1 MSPPREPAPT
11 PPEAFGLPKAPANSL
26 EEALL
31 LTDYLKRSL
40 QTVRTAYLQVGE
52 LLDQVREKKLFA
64 AMGHPDLE
72 SYALERL
79 RLGQASLYRYL
90 QIYDWVKA
98 NHPDWLHP
106 GPKTFIPD
114 LSDVLDL
121 ISIKKELKRTDLTPA
136 KRGALEGLGV
146 KALKGE
152 LKKSELAAY
161 RVQGRTMT
169 DGLKA
174 FLSSFRLMRKRAA
187 RLSKM
192 PPEAIA
198 KMDETIAIISHAQ
211 TLQAAGPDTNEKR

>member
-1 MSPPREPAPT
+1 MKIPR
-11 PPEAFGLPKAPANSL
+11 
-26 EEALL
+26 
-31 LTDYLKRSL
+31 
-40 QTVRTAYLQVGE
+40 QT
-52 LLDQVREKKLFA
+52 
-64 AMGHPDLE
+64 
-72 SYALERL
+72 
-79 RLGQASLYRYL
+79 
-90 QIYDWVKA
+90 

-136 KRGALEGLGV
+136 KRGALEGLGA

-192 PPEAIA
+192 PPEAVA
-198 KMDETIAIISHAQ
+198 QMDATIDIISHAI
-211 TLQAAGPDTNEKR
+211 TLETGDLNAGKKG